1 MSPPDADTVSEPLL
15 CPEDGIKTS
24 DSGAES
30 CDSSDSREE
39 EKKEEEE
46 TKPEQEV
53 SREHPH
59 RSVRAGGEKQASDW
73 PVRILESSE
82 KWLSERCHLLL
93 QPLSSKP

>member
-1 MSPPDADTVSEPLL
+1 MSPPDADAVSEPLL
-15 CPEDGIKTS
+15 RPEDGIKTS

-30 CDSSDSREE
+30 CDSSDSKED

-59 RSVRAGGEKQASDW
+59 RSVLAGGQKQASDW
-73 PVRILESSE
+73 TVASLNPRII
-82 KWLSERCHLLL
+82 
-93 QPLSSKP
+93 

>member
-15 CPEDGIKTS
+15 RPEDGIKTS

-30 CDSSDSREE
+30 CDSSDSKEE

-53 SREHPH
+53 SREHPL
-59 RSVRAGGEKQASDW
+59 AGGQKQASDW
-73 PVRILESSE
+73 MVASLTPRVI
-82 KWLSERCHLLL
+82 
-93 QPLSSKP
+93 